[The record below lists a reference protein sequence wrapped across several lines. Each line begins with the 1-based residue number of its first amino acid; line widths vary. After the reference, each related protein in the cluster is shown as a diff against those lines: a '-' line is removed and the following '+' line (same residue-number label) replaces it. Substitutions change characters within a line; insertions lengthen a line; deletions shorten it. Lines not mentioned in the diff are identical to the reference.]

1 MSSARTTDAAVAT
14 SCRGSAVRVGVPF
27 GLGEPVMPS
36 GELAGGSM
44 RFGVVTF
51 GVDGELVPCATCCTG
66 EVVLP
71 CRSHARPSAKVSSK
85 PAAIAALHRHATI
98 VRVRRR
104 DASGITSGAAS
115 ATSATGATLA
125 IGATPARAARRAA
138 AICAHI
144 ASRGT
149 LPSGAL

>member
-1 MSSARTTDAAVAT
+1 
-14 SCRGSAVRVGVPF
+14 
-27 GLGEPVMPS
+27 
-36 GELAGGSM
+36 AGAL
-44 RFGVVTF
+44 
-51 GVDGELVPCATCCTG
+51 GVDGELGLCATFTG
-66 EVVLP
+66 PTRDVVLP
-71 CRSHARPSAKVSSK
+71 RSPYSRPSTKVSSR

-98 VRVRRR
+98 VLVRRR
-104 DASGITSGAAS
+104 DASGITSELSS
-115 ATSATGATLA
+115 ATSATGAPLA